1 MVQPT
6 YPGVYVEEVSSGVR
20 PITAASTST
29 AAFIG
34 QAQKGPIGEPVRIYN
49 FTQFQ
54 DQYGDFLSGA
64 YLAHAVL
71 QFFNNGGGECY
82 IVRVAEGE
90 RTADITLTDRHA
102 TVGSRLPSLTIAA
115 NSPGAWGNG
124 LIISVSES
132 SNDPTNEFKLD
143 VYIGG
148 EATPRESF
156 DNLGMI
162 PGRVNYVETVNNSS
176 QYIEISVDTSN
187 TNADLISGTSLGQG
201 AMDLLGL
208 AVEQTKLRINV
219 NGDGYQEIDLQDA
232 VDEATV
238 PVANLS
244 TAANVASA
252 IQAVVTGQGNLPGLQ
267 KQLVSTP
274 SNVIFTAFTAAQAAG
289 VLTLTS
295 GSPGLKSSVQV
306 MPASNLSEDISWAL
320 KLGKSNSGT
329 EAFGSAV
336 LRPVVSANYLV
347 GQHDFATDDAV
358 DTVTDGFDGIPLI
371 ANDVAFT
378 NAFSSLD
385 NIDDVSLLAVP
396 GRGSLQV
403 INAGMNYCAN
413 RSLSDCFFIG
423 DMAPDDDDV
432 PDARAFAGAIS
443 PKNSY
448 GAVYMPWLLGPDPS
462 GVSRE
467 SIVMPPSGYVAGMY
481 AKTDANRGVWKA
493 PAGIES
499 ALAGTSGLVANL
511 SDAEHGNL
519 NPDPYNV
526 NVIRQ
531 FKNAGR
537 VIWGARTISSD
548 GEYRYVPVRRMA
560 IMLRVSLYRGTQWVV
575 FEPND
580 EPLWAQIR
588 LNIGAFMH
596 NLFRQ
601 GAFQG
606 KSPKEAY
613 LVKCDAETTTQNDI
627 NQGIVNIIV
636 GFAPLKPAEFVMIKI
651 QQLAGQVEA

>member
-34 QAQKGPIGEPVRIYN
+34 QAQKGLIGVPVKVYN
-49 FTQFQ
+49 FTEFQ

-64 YLAHAVL
+64 YLAHSVL
-71 QFFNNGGGECY
+71 QFFNNGGGSCY

-90 RTADITLTDRHA
+90 ATADITLTDRHA
-102 TVGSRLPSLTIAA
+102 TIASRQPSLTIAA
-115 NSPGAWGNG
+115 NSPGTWGNG
-124 LIISVSES
+124 LIIAISNG
-132 SNDPTNEFKLD
+132 SNDTTNEFNLD
-143 VYIGG
+143 VYVGG
-148 EATPRESF
+148 EPTPRESF
-156 DNLGMI
+156 ANLGMI
-162 PGRVNYVETVNNSS
+162 PGRVNYAESVNNTS
-176 QYIEISVDTSN
+176 QYIEVTVDTSN
-187 TNADLISGTSLGQG
+187 TNANAISGTSVGQ
-201 AMDLLGL
+201 AAVNLLGL
-208 AVEQTKLRINV
+208 AAEQTRLRINI
-219 NGDGYQEIDLQDA
+219 NGDGYQEINLQDA
-232 VDEATV
+232 VDATI
-238 PVANLS
+238 VADLS

-252 IQAVVTGQGNLPGLQ
+252 IQAVVTGQGSLPGLQ
-267 KQLVSTP
+267 KQLVATP
-274 SNVIFTAFTAAQAAG
+274 SNVIFTAFTASQAAG

-295 GSPGLKSSVQV
+295 GAPGVASSVQV
-306 MPASNLSEDISWAL
+306 MPAANISQDISWAL
-320 KLGKSNSGT
+320 RLGRSNNGT

-336 LRPVVSANYLV
+336 LRPVVNTSYLV
-347 GQHDFATDDAV
+347 GSHTLPDNAV
-358 DTVTDGFDGIPLI
+358 DSVTAGDDGTPLI
-371 ANDVAFT
+371 ASDTEFT
-378 NAFSSLD
+378 NAFSTLD

-403 INAGMNYCAN
+403 VNEGLNYCAN

-432 PDARAFAGAIS
+432 PAAQAFAGGIS

-448 GAVYMPWLLGPDPS
+448 GAVYMPWLLGPDPTGIS
-462 GVSRE
+462 SAH
-467 SIVMPPSGYVAGMY
+467 IPIPPSGFVAGMY

-493 PAGIES
+493 PAGIET
-499 ALAGTSGLVANL
+499 ALAGASGLVANL
-511 SDAEHGNL
+511 TDAQHGDL
-519 NPDPYNV
+519 NQAPYNV

-548 GEYRYVPVRRMA
+548 AEYRYVPVRRMA

-606 KSPKEAY
+606 SSPKEAY

-627 NQGIVNIIV
+627 NQGVVNIIV

-651 QQLAGQVEA
+651 QQLAGQVEV

>member
-1 MVQPT
+1 MIQPT

-34 QAQKGPIGEPVRIYN
+34 QAQKGPIGEPVKIYN
-49 FTQFQ
+49 FTEFQ

-71 QFFNNGGGECY
+71 QFFNNGGGSCY

-90 RTADITLTDRHA
+90 ATADITLTDRHT
-102 TVGSRLPSLTIAA
+102 TVLSRLPSLTIAA

-124 LIISVSES
+124 LIIAIANG
-132 SNDPTNEFKLD
+132 SNDQDNEFNLD
-143 VYIGG
+143 VYVGG
-148 EATPRESF
+148 ESTPRESF
-156 DNLGMI
+156 ANLGMI
-162 PGRVNYVETVNNSS
+162 PGRVNYAESVSNTS
-176 QYIEISVDTSN
+176 QYIEVAVDTSN
-187 TNADLISGTSLGQG
+187 INADTISGTSVGQG
-201 AMDLLGL
+201 TVDLLGL
-208 AVEQTKLRINV
+208 AAEQTKLRINI

-232 VDEATV
+232 VDATV
-238 PVANLS
+238 VANLS
-244 TAANVASA
+244 SAANVASA
-252 IQAVVTGQGNLPGLQ
+252 IQAVVTGQGALPGLQ

-274 SNVIFTAFTAAQAAG
+274 SNVIFTSFTASQAAN

-295 GSPGLKSSVQV
+295 GAPGVDSSVQV
-306 MPASNLSEDISWAL
+306 TPASNLSEDISWAL
-320 KLGKSNSGT
+320 KLGRSKGGT
-329 EAFGSAV
+329 ETFGSAI
-336 LRPVVSANYLV
+336 LRPVVNASYLV
-347 GQHDFATDDAV
+347 GSHTLPDNAV
-358 DTVTDGFDGIPLI
+358 DSVTAGDDGTPLI
-371 ANDVAFT
+371 ASDTEFT
-378 NAFSSLD
+378 DAFSSLD

-396 GRGSLQV
+396 GRGSLHV
-403 INAGMNYCAN
+403 VNEGMNYCAN

-432 PDARAFAGAIS
+432 PDAQTFAQNIS

-448 GAVYMPWLLGPDPS
+448 GAVYMPWLLGPDPTGIS
-462 GVSRE
+462 SAN
-467 SIVMPPSGYVAGMY
+467 IPIPPSGYVAGIY

-493 PAGIES
+493 PAGIEA
-499 ALAGTSGLVANL
+499 ALAGASGLVANL
-511 SDAEHGNL
+511 TDAEHGDL
-519 NPDPYNV
+519 NQDPYNV

-548 GEYRYVPVRRMA
+548 AEYRYVPVRRMA
-560 IMLRVSLYRGTQWVV
+560 IMLRVSFYRGTQWVV

-627 NQGIVNIIV
+627 NQGIVNIVV

>member
-20 PITAASTST
+20 PISAASTST

-34 QAQKGPIGEPVRIYN
+34 QAQKGPIGEPVKIYN
-49 FTQFQ
+49 FTEFR

-71 QFFNNGGGECY
+71 QFFNNGGGSCY

-90 RTADITLTDRHA
+90 ETADITLTDRHT
-102 TVGSRLPSLTIAA
+102 TVASRQPSLTIAA

-124 LIISVSES
+124 LIIAIANGT
-132 SNDPTNEFKLD
+132 NDPNNEFNLD
-143 VYIGG
+143 VYVGG

-156 DNLGMI
+156 NNLGMI
-162 PGRVNYVETVNNSS
+162 PGRVNYAESVNTTS
-176 QYIEISVDTSN
+176 QYIVISVDTSN
-187 TNADLISGTSLGQG
+187 TNANAISGTSVGG
-201 AMDLLGL
+201 AAVNLAGL
-208 AVEQTKLRINV
+208 AAEQTRLRINV

-232 VDEATV
+232 VDEPSVTV
-238 PVANLS
+238 PDLT

-252 IQAVVTGQGNLPGLQ
+252 IQAVVTGQADLPGLQ
-267 KQLVSTP
+267 KQMVSTP
-274 SNVIFTAFTAAQAAG
+274 SNVIFTAFTATQAAN

-295 GSPGLKSSVQV
+295 GSPGVASSVQV
-306 MPASNLSEDISWAL
+306 MPASNINQDISWAL
-320 KLGKSNSGT
+320 NLGTSNGGT
-329 EAFGSAV
+329 ETFGSAI
-336 LRPVVSANYLV
+336 LRPVVNSSYLV
-347 GQHDFATDDAV
+347 GSHTLPDNAV
-358 DTVTDGFDGIPLI
+358 DSVTAGDDGAPMI
-371 ANDVAFT
+371 ASDTEFT
-378 NAFSSLD
+378 DAFSSLD

-396 GRGSLQV
+396 GRGSLHIV
-403 INAGMNYCAN
+403 NSGMNYCAN

-432 PDARAFAGAIS
+432 PDAQTFAGNIS

-448 GAVYMPWLLGPDPS
+448 GAVYMPWLLGPDPTGIS
-462 GVSRE
+462 SAN
-467 SIVMPPSGYVAGMY
+467 IPIPPSGYVAGIY

-493 PAGIES
+493 PAGIEA
-499 ALAGTSGLVANL
+499 ALAGASGLVANL
-511 SDAEHGNL
+511 TDAQHGDL
-519 NPDPYNV
+519 NRDPYNV

-548 GEYRYVPVRRMA
+548 AEYRYVPVRRMA

-606 KSPKEAY
+606 ATPKEAY

-627 NQGIVNIIV
+627 NLGIVNIVV

>member
-34 QAQKGPIGEPVRIYN
+34 QAQKGPIGEPVKIYN
-49 FTQFQ
+49 YTEFQ
-54 DQYGDFLSGA
+54 DQYGDFLTGA
-64 YLAHAVL
+64 YLAHSVL
-71 QFFNNGGGECY
+71 QFFNNGGGSCY

-90 RTADITLTDRHA
+90 ATADITLTDRHT
-102 TVGSRLPSLTIAA
+102 TVLSRLPSLTIAA

-124 LIISVSES
+124 LIIAIADG
-132 SNDPTNEFKLD
+132 SNDPDNEFGLD
-143 VYIGG
+143 VYFGG
-148 EATPRESF
+148 EPTPRESF
-156 DNLGMI
+156 PGLGMI
-162 PGRVNYVETVNNSS
+162 PGRINYAESVNNTS
-176 QYIEISVDTSN
+176 QYIEITVDTSN
-187 TNADLISGTSLGQG
+187 TNADAISGTSVGQG
-201 AMDLLGL
+201 AVNLIGL
-208 AVEQTKLRINV
+208 AAEQTRLRINI

-232 VDEATV
+232 VDEAI
-238 PVANLS
+238 VADLS
-244 TAANVASA
+244 SAANVASA
-252 IQAVVTGQGNLPGLQ
+252 IQAVVTGQGALPGLQ

-274 SNVIFTAFTAAQAAG
+274 SNVIFTAFTASQAANI
-289 VLTLTS
+289 LTLTS
-295 GSPGLKSSVQV
+295 GSPGINSSVQV
-306 MPASNLSEDISWAL
+306 MPASNINQDISWAL
-320 KLGKSNSGT
+320 LLGRSNGGT
-329 EAFGSAV
+329 ETFGSAI
-336 LRPVVSANYLV
+336 LRPVVGSSYLV
-347 GQHDFATDDAV
+347 GLHDPVADDAV
-358 DTVTDGFDGIPLI
+358 DSVTEGNDGMPLI
-371 ANDVAFT
+371 GNDMVFT
-378 NAFSSLD
+378 NAFTSLD

-403 INAGMNYCAN
+403 VNAGMNYCAN

-432 PDARAFAGAIS
+432 PDAQAFAGGIS

-448 GAVYMPWLLGPDPS
+448 GAVYMPWLLGPDPT
-462 GVSRE
+462 GVS
-467 SIVMPPSGYVAGMY
+467 SANIPIPPSGYVAGIF

-493 PAGIES
+493 PAGIEA
-499 ALAGTSGLVANL
+499 ALAGASGLVANL
-511 SDAEHGNL
+511 TDAQHGDL
-519 NPDPYNV
+519 NQDPYNI

-548 GEYRYVPVRRMA
+548 AEYRYVPVRRMA

-606 KSPKEAY
+606 GSPKEAY

-651 QQLAGQVEA
+651 QQLAGQIEA

>member
-34 QAQKGPIGEPVRIYN
+34 QAEKGLIGGPVKIYN
-49 FTQFQ
+49 FTEFQ

-64 YLAHAVL
+64 YLAHAVY
-71 QFFNNGGGECY
+71 QFFNNGGGSCY
-82 IVRVAEGE
+82 IIRVAEGE
-90 RTADITLTDRHA
+90 ATADIVLRDRHA
-102 TVGSRLPSLTIAA
+102 TVATRQPSLTIAA

-124 LIISVSES
+124 LIIAIADGT
-132 SNDPTNEFKLD
+132 NDPTNEFNLD
-143 VYIGG
+143 VYVGG

-156 DNLGMI
+156 TNLGMI
-162 PGRVNYVETVNNSS
+162 PARVNYAESVNNIS
-176 QYIEISVDTSN
+176 QYIEVTVDTTN
-187 TNADLISGTSLGQG
+187 TNADLIDGTSVGQS
-201 AMDLLGL
+201 AVDLLGL
-208 AVEQTKLRINV
+208 SADQTKLQINI

-232 VDEATV
+232 VDEAIM
-238 PVANLS
+238 ADLS
-244 TAANVASA
+244 TAANVAAA
-252 IQAVVTGQGNLPGLQ
+252 IQAVVTGQGALPGLQ

-274 SNVIFTAFTAAQAAG
+274 SNVIFTSFTATQAANI
-289 VLTLTS
+289 LTLTS
-295 GSPGLKSSVQV
+295 GAPGVDSSVQV
-306 MPASNLSEDISWAL
+306 MPASDINEDISWAL
-320 KLGKSNSGT
+320 KLGIAAGGT
-329 EAFGSAV
+329 ELFGSAI
-336 LRPVVSANYLV
+336 LRPVVNSSYLV
-347 GQHDFATDDAV
+347 GSHTLPNDAV
-358 DTVTDGFDGIPLI
+358 ESVTAGDDGSPLI
-371 ANDVAFT
+371 TSDTEFT
-378 NAFSSLD
+378 DAFSSLD

-396 GRGSLQV
+396 GRGSVQV
-403 INAGMNYCAN
+403 VSAGINYCAN

-432 PDARAFAGAIS
+432 PDAQSFVGLIS

-448 GAVYMPWLLGPDPS
+448 GAVYMPWLLGTDPTGIS
-462 GVSRE
+462 SAD
-467 SIVMPPSGYVAGMY
+467 IPIPPSGYVAGMY

-499 ALAGTSGLVANL
+499 ALAGASGLVANL
-511 SDAEHGNL
+511 TDAQHGDL
-519 NPDPYNV
+519 NQDPYNV

-531 FKNAGR
+531 FKSAGR

-548 GEYRYVPVRRMA
+548 AEYRYVPVRRMA

-588 LNIGAFMH
+588 LNVGAFMH

-606 KSPKEAY
+606 ASPKEAY

-627 NQGIVNIIV
+627 NLGIVNIIV

-651 QQLAGQVEA
+651 QQLAGQVET

>member
-34 QAQKGPIGEPVRIYN
+34 QAEKGLIGEPVKIYN
-49 FTQFQ
+49 FTEFR

-64 YLAHAVL
+64 YLAHAVF
-71 QFFNNGGGECY
+71 QFFNNGGGSCY

-90 RTADITLTDRHA
+90 ATADITLTDRHT
-102 TVGSRLPSLTIAA
+102 TVLSRLPSLTIAA

-124 LIISVSES
+124 LIIAIADG
-132 SNDPTNEFKLD
+132 SNDQDNEFNLD

-156 DNLGMI
+156 ANLGMI
-162 PGRVNYVETVNNSS
+162 PGRVNYAESVNNTS
-176 QYIEISVDTSN
+176 QYIAIAVDTSN
-187 TNADLISGTSLGQG
+187 TNADAISGTSVGQG
-201 AMDLLGL
+201 AVNLVGL
-208 AVEQTKLRINV
+208 AAEQTRLRINI
-219 NGDGYQEIDLQDA
+219 NGDGYQEINLQDA
-232 VDEATV
+232 VDSTA
-238 PVANLS
+238 VANLS
-244 TAANVASA
+244 SAANVASA
-252 IQAVVTGQGNLPGLQ
+252 IQAVVTGQGTLPGLQ

-274 SNVIFTAFTAAQAAG
+274 SNVIFTAFTASQAAN

-295 GSPGLKSSVQV
+295 GSPGVNSSVQV
-306 MPASNLSEDISWAL
+306 MPASNINQDISWAL
-320 KLGKSNSGT
+320 QLGRSNGGT
-329 EAFGSAV
+329 ETFGSAI
-336 LRPVVSANYLV
+336 LRPVVNASYLV
-347 GQHDFATDDAV
+347 GLHDPVADDAV
-358 DTVTDGFDGIPLI
+358 DSVTAGDDGTPLI
-371 ANDVAFT
+371 ASDTEFT
-378 NAFSSLD
+378 DAFSSLD

-396 GRGSLQV
+396 GRGSLHV
-403 INAGMNYCAN
+403 VNEGMNYCAN

-432 PDARAFAGAIS
+432 PDAKAFAGNIS

-448 GAVYMPWLLGPDPS
+448 GAVYMPWLLGPDPTGIS
-462 GVSRE
+462 SAN
-467 SIVMPPSGYVAGMY
+467 IPIPPSGYVAGIY

-493 PAGIES
+493 PAGIEA
-499 ALAGTSGLVANL
+499 ALAGASGLVANL
-511 SDAEHGNL
+511 TDAQHGDL
-519 NPDPYNV
+519 NQDPYNV

-531 FKNAGR
+531 FKNSGR

-548 GEYRYVPVRRMA
+548 AEYRYVPVRRMA

-606 KSPKEAY
+606 GSPKEAY

-627 NQGIVNIIV
+627 NLGIVNIIV

>member
-34 QAQKGPIGEPVRIYN
+34 QAQKGLIGVPVKVYN
-49 FTQFQ
+49 FTEFQ

-71 QFFNNGGGECY
+71 QFFNNGGGSCY

-90 RTADITLTDRHA
+90 ATADITLTDRHSTIA
-102 TVGSRLPSLTIAA
+102 SRLPCLTIAA

-124 LIISVSES
+124 LIIAIANG
-132 SNDPTNEFKLD
+132 SNDPTNEFNLD
-143 VYIGG
+143 VFMGG

-156 DNLGMI
+156 ANLGMVS
-162 PGRVNYVETVNNSS
+162 GRVNYAESVNNTS
-176 QYIEISVDTSN
+176 QYIEVTVDTSN
-187 TNADLISGTSLGQG
+187 TNADTLSGTSVGQ
-201 AMDLLGL
+201 AAVNLLGL
-208 AVEQTKLRINV
+208 AAEQTRLRINI
-219 NGDGYQEIDLQDA
+219 NGDGYQEINLQDA
-232 VDEATV
+232 VDATV
-238 PVANLS
+238 VADLS
-244 TAANVASA
+244 TAANVATA
-252 IQAVVTGQGNLPGLQ
+252 IQAVVSGQGSLPGLQ

-274 SNVIFTAFTAAQAAG
+274 SNVIFTAFTASQAAG

-295 GSPGLKSSVQV
+295 GAAGVNSSVQV
-306 MPASNLSEDISWAL
+306 MPAANISQDISWAL
-320 KLGKSNSGT
+320 RLGRSNGGT
-329 EAFGSAV
+329 ETFASAI
-336 LRPVVSANYLV
+336 LRPVVNATYLV
-347 GQHDFATDDAV
+347 GSHTLPDNAV
-358 DTVTDGFDGIPLI
+358 DSVTAGDDGTPLI
-371 ANDVAFT
+371 ASDTEFT
-378 NAFSSLD
+378 NAFSTLD

-403 INAGMNYCAN
+403 VNEGLNYCAN

-432 PDARAFAGAIS
+432 SAAQTFAAGIS

-448 GAVYMPWLLGPDPS
+448 GAVYIPWLLGPDPT
-462 GVSRE
+462 GVS
-467 SIVMPPSGYVAGMY
+467 SANIPIPPSGYVAGIY

-493 PAGIES
+493 PAGIET
-499 ALAGTSGLVANL
+499 ALAGASGLVANL
-511 SDAEHGNL
+511 TDAQHGDL
-519 NPDPYNV
+519 NQAPYNV

-548 GEYRYVPVRRMA
+548 AEYRYIPVRRMA

-596 NLFRQ
+596 GLFRQ

-606 KSPKEAY
+606 ASPKEAY

-651 QQLAGQVEA
+651 QQLAGQVEV